1 MKKIYQTKDSNGQ
14 EKTWINIKPEFNNGV
29 YYDFKY
35 NNEYHTYYPYFIF
48 PILLNKCQIAE
59 IIINTNGEWRA
70 EKEREEG
77 WYAAKRKDS
86 ISNPYDY
93 PQFFQYENGKFMI
106 DRRNVLNI
114 DEFETSY
121 NRIPDECFLK

>member
-1 MKKIYQTKDSNGQ
+1 MKKIYQTKDSNDQ

-35 NNEYHTYYPYFIF
+35 NNEYHPYYPYFIF
-48 PILLNKCQIAE
+48 PILLNKCHIAE

-77 WYAAKRKDS
+77 
-86 ISNPYDY
+86 
-93 PQFFQYENGKFMI
+93 
-106 DRRNVLNI
+106 
-114 DEFETSY
+114 
-121 NRIPDECFLK
+121 